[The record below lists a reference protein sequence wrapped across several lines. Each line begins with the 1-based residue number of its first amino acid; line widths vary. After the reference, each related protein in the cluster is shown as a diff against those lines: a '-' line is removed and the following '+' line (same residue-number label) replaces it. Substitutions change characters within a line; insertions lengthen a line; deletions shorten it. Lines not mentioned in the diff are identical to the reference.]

1 MIIRP
6 KPCVRQLNKNGIQDI
21 GTVIISICTIILFA
35 GPMIENS
42 LNLGTLEAAEILLNP
57 FLIDTNLNNEP
68 TPPYAQYQPAVAF
81 DGTNY
86 LVVWLD
92 AYIWGARVT
101 PTGVVLDT
109 NQILI
114 STTPSTDYYQPL
126 AVAFDGSNYL
136 VVWVDIRDT
145 ANMDIYGARVTP
157 TGVVLDPNGIRIS
170 SSPYREEQPSIA
182 FDGTNYLVVWVYW
195 VSFGYEGYIYG
206 ARVTPAGV
214 VLDPNGIPISTA
226 PVYRFHPSVAFD
238 GTNYLVVWDDA
249 RNTGGHYC
257 DIYGARVTPNGTVL
271 DPGGIEISGITSN
284 EHDQY
289 PTVAF
294 GGTNYLVVWQSRR
307 GGGSHF
313 LYSAVVSPNGTVID
327 TNHYYYD
334 ILGCEPQITFT
345 FPLYTVTYTYPI
357 YNNNDD
363 ICGLHID
370 TVGNIIDTFYI
381 SNQNR
386 LQCQSALTC
395 GPNNQ
400 VLITYSGWTDSIN
413 HQFVNRQRIWGI
425 IFPELKISENRSSF
439 LNSVFQAYP
448 NPFTN
453 RLDIRLTPGLNN
465 NLFNWIDLHI
475 YDVDGRLIKT
485 FALTPQISH
494 LIWSGV
500 DEQGTPLPP
509 GLYFIVLRAKNQTL
523 LTKKIIKM

>member
-1 MIIRP
+1 MTIRP

-92 AYIWGARVT
+92 AHIWGARVT

-114 STTPSTDYYQPL
+114 STTPSTNYFQPL

-195 VSFGYEGYIYG
+195 VNYGYEGYIYG

-257 DIYGARVTPNGTVL
+257 DIYGARVAQNGTVL
-271 DPGGIEISGITSN
+271 DPGGILISGITSN
-284 EHDQY
+284 YHDQF
-289 PTVAF
+289 PSVSF
-294 GGTNYLVVWQSRR
+294 GRTNYLVVWQSFRS
-307 GGGSHF
+307 GGINF
-313 LYSAVVSPNGTVID
+313 LFSAVVSPNGTVID
-327 TNHYYYD
+327 TNHYYYE
-334 ILGCEPQITFT
+334 IIGTQPKITFT
-345 FPLYTVTYTYPI
+345 FPSYTVAYTH
-357 YNNNDD
+357 NND
-363 ICGLHID
+363 IYGLHLD
-370 TVGNIIDTFYI
+370 TVGNIMDTFHI
-381 SNQNR
+381 SNQDG
-386 LQCQSALTC
+386 LQFQPALAC

-413 HQFVNRQRIWGI
+413 HQSVNTQRIWGVI
-425 IFPELKISENRSSF
+425 SPELKISENNSSF
-439 LNSVFQAYP
+439 LNSLFQAYP
-448 NPFTN
+448 NPFVN
-453 RLDIRLTPGLNN
+453 RIDIRLTPSINN
-465 NLFNWIDLHI
+465 NLLTWTDLHI

-485 FALTPQISH
+485 FALTPQTSY
-494 LIWSGV
+494 LTWSGV
-500 DEQGTPLPP
+500 DEQGTPVAP
-509 GLYFIVLRAKNQTL
+509 GVYFMVLRAKNHIL
-523 LTKKIIKM
+523 LTKNIIKM